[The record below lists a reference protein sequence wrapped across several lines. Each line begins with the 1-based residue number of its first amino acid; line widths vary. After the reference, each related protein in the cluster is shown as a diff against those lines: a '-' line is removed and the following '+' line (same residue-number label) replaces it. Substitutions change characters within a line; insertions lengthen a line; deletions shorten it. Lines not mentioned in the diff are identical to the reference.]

1 MKCCYDCIAVAGG
14 AGNYGS
20 VDGSRHDDIAFGYD
34 FGAFFYVAYDN
45 DAFFRFQ
52 NLSSSQRTFIELSV
66 SFMDGFKALIQHP
79 LVEPFRI
86 SILLNDA

>member
-45 DAFFRFQ
+45 DAFF
-52 NLSSSQRTFIELSV
+52 
-66 SFMDGFKALIQHP
+66 
-79 LVEPFRI
+79 
-86 SILLNDA
+86 

>member
-45 DAFFRFQ
+45 DAFSDSRIC
-52 NLSSSQRTFIELSV
+52 LPLSV
-66 SFMDGFKALIQHP
+66 P
-79 LVEPFRI
+79 L
-86 SILLNDA
+86 